1 MSAELL
7 SLSVTAVTVG
17 FVHCVSGPDHYV
29 PFVAMSRVGLW
40 SLRKTLLVTLVCGIG
55 HVAGSAALAMI
66 GVALGLIVYQLE
78 TDANPLVQFE
88 SLRGS
93 LASWLLVLF
102 GLGYFLWGAIYA
114 WRRRAKESQVAQDPQ
129 VAQEAKPASDAM
141 PTRSVSEGMAPWI
154 LFTIFLFGPCE
165 PLIPM
170 LMVPAAQ
177 ANLWSAAWITTL
189 FGLTT
194 LVTMI
199 TLVALIRLGVFAV
212 HFRALETYGHALAGL
227 IVMACG
233 LAIIFLG
240 V

>member
-1 MSAELL
+1 
-7 SLSVTAVTVG
+7 VTVG

-40 SLRKTLLVTLVCGIG
+40 SLRKTLLVTFVCGVG

-78 TDANPLVQFE
+78 TDAHPLVQFE

-93 LASWLLVLF
+93 LASWLLVAF
-102 GLGYFLWGAIYA
+102 GLGYFIWGAVYG
-114 WRRRAKESQVAQDPQ
+114 WRRRAIDRASREE
-129 VAQEAKPASDAM
+129 EAPPGKDADENAA
-141 PTRSVSEGMAPWI
+141 PLATRAGKMTPWI

-189 FGLTT
+189 FGMTT
-194 LVTMI
+194 LVTM
-199 TLVALIRLGVFAV
+199 TALVALIHLGVFAV
-212 HFRALETYGHALAGL
+212 RWRALETYGHALAGL
-227 IVMACG
+227 VIMACG

>member
-7 SLSVTAVTVG
+7 SLSLTAVTVG

-29 PFVAMSRVGLW
+29 PFVAMSRVGTW
-40 SLRKTLLVTLVCGIG
+40 SLRKTLLVTVLCGIG
-55 HVAGSAALAMI
+55 HVASSAVLALI
-66 GVALGLIVYQLE
+66 GVGLGLIVYQLE
-78 TDANPLVQFE
+78 TDDHPLVKFE

-93 LASWLLVLF
+93 LASWMLVLF
-102 GLGYFLWGAIYA
+102 GVGYLIWGVVYA
-114 WRRRAKESQVAQDPQ
+114 WRLNQREADSSKDADEKTTQLASQAG
-129 VAQEAKPASDAM
+129 A
-141 PTRSVSEGMAPWI
+141 MAPWI

-177 ANLWSAAWITTL
+177 ANLWSAAWITAL

-194 LVTMI
+194 LVTMT
-199 TLVALIRLGVFAV
+199 TLVTVIYLGLFAV
-212 HFRALETYGHALAGL
+212 RWRALETYGHALAGG
-227 IVMACG
+227 IVAACG

>member
-7 SLSVTAVTVG
+7 SLSVTAVMVG

-102 GLGYFLWGAIYA
+102 GAGYFIWGAAYG
-114 WRRRAKESQVAQDPQ
+114 WRRRRRQAPVPQETQAPDAGEDGAAQL
-129 VAQEAKPASDAM
+129 A
-141 PTRSVSEGMAPWI
+141 TRAGRMAPWI

-194 LVTMI
+194 LVTMT
-199 TLVALIRLGVFAV
+199 TLVALIHLGVFAV
-212 HFRALETYGHALAGL
+212 RWRALETYGHALAGL

>member
-1 MSAELL
+1 MNAELL

-102 GLGYFLWGAIYA
+102 GLGYFVWGAAYG
-114 WRRRAKESQVAQDPQ
+114 WRRRSLEARSPHDSPQ
-129 VAQEAKPASDAM
+129 TDEKATQLA
-141 PTRSVSEGMAPWI
+141 TRAGKMAPWI

-194 LVTMI
+194 LATMT
-199 TLVALIRLGVFAV
+199 TLVALIHLGVFA
-212 HFRALETYGHALAGL
+212 FRWRTLETYGHALAGL

>member
-78 TDANPLVQFE
+78 TDANPLVQLE
-88 SLRGS
+88 SLRGN

-102 GLGYFLWGAIYA
+102 GLGYFIWGAIYG
-114 WRRRAKESQVAQDPQ
+114 WRRR
-129 VAQEAKPASDAM
+129 
-141 PTRSVSEGMAPWI
+141 VSENGPSRDAPANESDENATQLATRAGNMAPWI

-194 LVTMI
+194 LATMT
-199 TLVALIRLGVFAV
+199 TLVALIHLGVFAV
-212 HFRALETYGHALAGL
+212 RWRALETYGHALAGL